1 MLVLAYCA
9 GLRLGEIARL
19 RIGDVRI
26 DQGVIE
32 IRETKF
38 FKTRHL
44 PLSPSALDA
53 LRSYMDARKKA
64 GGPS

>member
-19 RIGDVRI
+19 RIGDVRL

-38 FKTRHL
+38 GSEQESVKASDFRGFRDR
-44 PLSPSALDA
+44 DA
-53 LRSYMDARKKA
+53 I
-64 GGPS
+64 G